1 MEKRCQVKGSALRI
15 EKAIFTEM
23 EGQSSEGCPIAKYI
37 IRRYVK
43 YLLLQGA
50 QCKMTNLNAYILIWN
65 QYNCVSESLI
75 WTFFFFFLPENQRR
89 KKCW

>member
-1 MEKRCQVKGSALRI
+1 MFCSLGFAKSITQLRQIMEKRCQVKGSALRI

-50 QCKMTNLNAYILIWN
+50 QCKMTNLNAYILI
-65 QYNCVSESLI
+65 
-75 WTFFFFFLPENQRR
+75 
-89 KKCW
+89 